1 MHVLQL
7 RVQIGQLASSAA
19 IAVRLLRLLDVGVEL
34 DEGVGA
40 CSRVDL
46 VAKLAVELAG
56 NVLQEG
62 EGRFLAELS
71 VAEGEKARLLLNE
84 IAKTSKSRGLE
95 INKDE
100 EHFAYLNHD
109 KYQVQSLK
117 ICQDYGT
124 CDSADFLFLFF
135 TILTLP
141 GSIFASG
148 FDFTCAKY
156 SAVPA

>member
-40 CSRVDL
+40 CRRVDL

-100 EHFAYLNHD
+100 EHLAYLNHD